1 MLALEVMA
9 QSGVTVREGE
19 LLAGKYRV
27 ERVLGV
33 GGMGIVVAAR
43 HEQLDQLV
51 AIKFVRDEALGN
63 AESVER
69 FIREARAAARLK
81 SEHSAKVLDVGKLDS
96 GAPYM
101 VMEFLDGQDLGQ
113 VLLEQGPMTVE
124 LAARLIQQACEAVA
138 EAHAVGIVH
147 RDLKPQNL
155 FLTRTLD
162 GSPKLKVLDFG
173 VSKAIGLTSGG
184 RAGLTRTSTMLGS
197 PLYMAPEQM
206 RSSRDVDGRVDIW
219 ALGVVLFE
227 LLTGRWPFEA
237 ETMPELCLKVVGEAP
252 QPLGVLRTD
261 VPPAI
266 VAIVECCLQR
276 EPENRFASA
285 HDLASALEPFV
296 GRLSRRPRSNLRG
309 TEFLASPSLP
319 DGSPGRPPVSPARSS
334 APPARASVPPGQSSV
349 PPGRASRPPGASSS
363 PPARASAR
371 PAGGSVPA
379 PMGEGPGTV
388 GEGPGPTPLASGPWG
403 PSPAGPPPSGRT
415 RQRTAVWMGVVLVS
429 GALFV
434 LVPRLASH
442 RGGSPGAPAPAA
454 SLTLDQAGSPT
465 QSSPSL
471 SPARPEGSAAGL
483 PPGDLVLA
491 PMPDVGSAVPSG
503 SSIVAGAP
511 PPPRARPVAPTG
523 PVVRVWQPAHVPS
536 TLRPGV
542 PADDIPSLR

>member
-1 MLALEVMA
+1 MA

-27 ERVLGV
+27 ERLLGV

-69 FIREARAAARLK
+69 FIREARAAAKLK

-113 VLLEQGPMTVE
+113 VLLEQGPMTIE
-124 LAARLIQQACEAVA
+124 LAAGLIQQACEAVA
-138 EAHAVGIVH
+138 EAHAAGIVH

-309 TEFLASPSLP
+309 TEFLASRGHP
-319 DGSPGRPPVSPARSS
+319 DGSPARTPVSPAQSS
-334 APPARASVPPGQSSV
+334 APPARASVPPVQSSRPPGQSSVPPARASARPAGQSSV
-349 PPGRASRPPGASSS
+349 PPGRAS
-363 PPARASAR
+363 AR
-371 PAGGSVPA
+371 PAAESVSTA
-379 PMGEGPGTV
+379 M
-388 GEGPGPTPLASGPWG
+388 GEGPGPTPLTSGPWG
-403 PSPAGPPPSGRT
+403 SSPAGPLPSGWT
-415 RQRTAVWMGVVLVS
+415 RRKTAAWMGVVLVS
-429 GALFV
+429 GALIV

-442 RGGSPGAPAPAA
+442 RGSSAGSPAAVA
-454 SLTLDQAGSPT
+454 SLTFDHAGSPIPSP
-465 QSSPSL
+465 SSP
-471 SPARPEGSAAGL
+471 RPEGSTAGL
-483 PPGDLVLA
+483 APGDILLA
-491 PMPDVGSAVPSG
+491 PTADVGSAAPSA

-511 PPPRARPVAPTG
+511 PPLRARPVVSTA
-523 PVVRVWQPAHVPS
+523 PVVRAWQPAHVPS
-536 TLRPGV
+536 TFRPGV
-542 PADDIPSLR
+542 QADDIPALR